1 MAHLAHYKEA
11 HPLPFVITH
20 WVNLICMFSLI
31 FTGFYIHYPHAK
43 NSPKIGVY
51 PFN

>member
-20 WVNLICMFSLI
+20 WINLAAMVVLILTGLSLI
-31 FTGFYIHYPHAK
+31 HI
-43 NSPKIGVY
+43 
-51 PFN
+51 